1 MNSVVDAGE
10 LKEVICIQE
19 KSGDMDEFGFCDE
32 TYKTLYKLRCKV
44 KTLNL
49 KVNEKLVA
57 DRENSVEN
65 LKFICRQ
72 RKGINNKMF
81 ILYEDVRYNI
91 TNVHKMD
98 DFFFEITAQTSY

>member
-10 LKEVICIQE
+10 LRDVIYIQS
-19 KSGDMDEFGFCDE
+19 KDDNVDEFGLSRE
-32 TYKTLYKLRCKV
+32 TYTTLYKLRSKV
-44 KTLNL
+44 KTINL
-49 KVNEKLVA
+49 KVNERLVA
-57 DRENSVEN
+57 ERDTSTHS

-72 RKGINNKMF
+72 RKGIDNKMF

>member
-10 LKEVICIQE
+10 LREVIYIQE

-32 TYKTLYKLRCKV
+32 TYKTLHKLRCKV
-44 KTLNL
+44 KTINL
-49 KVNEKLVA
+49 KVSENLVA
-57 DRENSVEN
+57 DRDTSVQN

-81 ILYEDVRYNI
+81 ILYNDLRYNI
-91 TNVHKMD
+91 TNVHKID
-98 DFFFEITAQTSY
+98 DFFFEITAQAVL

>member
-10 LKEVICIQE
+10 LRDIIYIQS
-19 KSGDMDEFGFCDE
+19 KDDNVDEFGLSKE
-32 TYKTLYKLRCKV
+32 TYTTLYKLRSKV
-44 KTLNL
+44 KTINL

-57 DRENSVEN
+57 ERDTSTQS

-72 RKGINNKMF
+72 RKGIDNKMF

>member
-10 LKEVICIQE
+10 LKEVIYIQE
-19 KSGDMDEFGFCDE
+19 KSGNMDEFGFSEE

-57 DRENSVEN
+57 DRENSTQD

-81 ILYEDVRYNI
+81 ILYGDYRYNI
-91 TNVHKMD
+91 TNVHKID